1 MIQQQARATQRPL
14 HLLLFDEA
22 SNGPARDRANAR
34 AVKHED
40 HTARKRLLCGPAG
53 TRPGDLLP
61 VSETTFTAYLHSALK
76 IQDQMLVV
84 NDSCNMSWSDRNRIS
99 SKYSARTLLEHL
111 TLARGNESIPEP
123 TPRDPG

>member
-1 MIQQQARATQRPL
+1 SEDFCHPHEQRGCIGA
-14 HLLLFDEA
+14 HNI
-22 SNGPARDRANAR
+22 S
-34 AVKHED
+34 
-40 HTARKRLLCGPAG
+40 AG
-53 TRPGDLLP
+53 TRIV
-61 VSETTFTAYLHSALK
+61 VSRTKPPHASRGSEYASARK

-99 SKYSARTLLEHL
+99 SKVTPARTLLEHH

>member
-1 MIQQQARATQRPL
+1 MKI
-14 HLLLFDEA
+14 
-22 SNGPARDRANAR
+22 
-34 AVKHED
+34 
-40 HTARKRLLCGPAG
+40 KRLGNAYCAVRLG

-84 NDSCNMSWSDRNRIS
+84 DDSCNMSWSDRNRIS
-99 SKYSARTLLEHL
+99 KQVTPARTLLEHL
-111 TLARGNESIPEP
+111 TLARGNEAIPEP